1 MSRLPQG
8 SVRDGRVRWIEQH
21 VSAANVL
28 VLVQHHGERLTSIGR
43 AKDAALF
50 VWSIRM
56 AGDGDQNRV
65 GVTRINGDLRNLL
78 PIAQTQVHPGVARIC
93 RSVNPVSDRQVG
105 SLQAFATAGI
115 NNAGIGWCYGDTAD
129 RPSRLIIEDWSPG
142 AAVIV
147 GLPNTAVHLRD
158 VKNAGL

>member
-1 MSRLPQG
+1 MASDGNQNCIGIARVNGNL
-8 SVRDGRVRWIEQH
+8 RD
-21 VSAANVL
+21 
-28 VLVQHHGERLTSIGR
+28 
-43 AKDAALF
+43 
-50 VWSIRM
+50 
-56 AGDGDQNRV
+56 
-65 GVTRINGDLRNLL
+65 LL
-78 PIAQTQVHPGVARIC
+78 PVAQTKVQPGATRIC

-129 RPSRLIIEDWSPG
+129 RPSGLIIEDWNPG

-158 VKNAGL
+158 VKNVGL